1 MSGSNPGPGPDNP
14 WAGRP
19 AGSAGSGD
27 AGGPAAWDQPPASDG
42 GWPEAPPSGEPG
54 GWPAGTGGPSGD
66 EPVQWGAGIAP
77 PSLRRPAPVK
87 KKRGL
92 PPVLLPIAGAVALL
106 VVVGIVLMIVLGGG
120 DDPQTNQTPS
130 PTPSSVAP
138 PPTPTYSAPP
148 NAIEVGFGVSVV
160 PAPGWTLLASQREGK
175 QLLANGPKGTGLR
188 AYFWVRQKKVASAAD
203 YAVRIVEGEVQ
214 QGRYPRMSATR
225 KVACPRP
232 SLVDCAAIT
241 YTMTGQNKNQ
251 VLGSVE
257 VFRREDGVA
266 TAIDRQTR
274 PDFAQKADADAEVM
288 KKSVI
293 DSL

>member
-1 MSGSNPGPGPDNP
+1 
-14 WAGRP
+14 
-19 AGSAGSGD
+19 
-27 AGGPAAWDQPPASDG
+27 
-42 GWPEAPPSGEPG
+42 
-54 GWPAGTGGPSGD
+54 
-66 EPVQWGAGIAP
+66 VHWGADIAP
-77 PSLRRPAPVK
+77 PSLRRPPPAKK

-106 VVVGIVLMIVLGGG
+106 VVVGIVLMVVLGGEG
-120 DDPQTNQTPS
+120 DPQTNPSPS

-160 PAPGWTLLASQREGK
+160 PAPGWTLLTTQREGK
-175 QLLANGPKGTGLR
+175 QLLANGPKASGLR

-214 QGRYPRMSATR
+214 QGRYPRMSATK

-232 SLVDCAAIT
+232 NLVDCAAIT
-241 YTMTGQNKNQ
+241 YTMTGANNNQ

-257 VFRREDGVA
+257 VFRRDDGVA